1 MSGVEHAD
9 DLIEITDENVETFTA
24 IRDRLTS
31 QRAWFVSQVRRYPIE
46 LTMPGYRCVCTEKSE
61 FDLLINVIEYKLGK
75 FPCPHCYKP
84 PLKRNAA
91 WQWVKKLAL
100 TPVFIP
106 GL

>member
-9 DLIEITDENVETFTA
+9 DLIKITNENVYTFTE
-24 IRDRLTS
+24 IRDTFKS
-31 QRAWFVSQVRRYPIE
+31 EYAWYISQVQRYPLE
-46 LTMPGYRCVCTEKSE
+46 LTMPGYRCVLTEKQE

-91 WQWVKKLAL
+91 WQWLAMFNRKKK
-100 TPVFIP
+100 
-106 GL
+106 